1 MRSGLLVKRN
11 LMSYSAKAKHLMT
24 FFMLQAIKLRA
35 KEEILP
41 GFKKAFKQIKEIF
54 DKTPSRPSLLFR
66 RACRDLSTTM

>member
-1 MRSGLLVKRN
+1 
-11 LMSYSAKAKHLMT
+11 
-24 FFMLQAIKLRA
+24 MLQAIKLRA